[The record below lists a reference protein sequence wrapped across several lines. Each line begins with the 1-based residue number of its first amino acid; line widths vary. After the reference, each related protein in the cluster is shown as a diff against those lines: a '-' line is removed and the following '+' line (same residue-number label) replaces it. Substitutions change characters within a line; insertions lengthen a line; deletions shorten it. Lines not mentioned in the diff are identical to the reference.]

1 MMPVTAKLSANAI
14 KFGQSERIAW
24 RSSRSLGSRI
34 AGNTIPRIKRVIAN
48 ANTPSV
54 KASKRLLFISSQ
66 LRRCALAIVHPYA
79 HAMFDVADSLRGGLE
94 SAATRLQQA
103 QRIVARANAGE
114 GGRSADAAMA
124 QTAQAAIF
132 DEALLGAMHA
142 RLEELKAVTK

>member
-1 MMPVTAKLSANAI
+1 MS
-14 KFGQSERIAW
+14 
-24 RSSRSLGSRI
+24 
-34 AGNTIPRIKRVIAN
+34 
-48 ANTPSV
+48 
-54 KASKRLLFISSQ
+54 
-66 LRRCALAIVHPYA
+66 
-79 HAMFDVADSLRGGLE
+79 DVADSLRGGLE